1 MIKLFFIYFIS
12 YKVKMEQQICNNYEK
27 PMKKAHL
34 FNDLFFDNLKN

>member
-1 MIKLFFIYFIS
+1 
-12 YKVKMEQQICNNYEK
+12 MEQQICNNYEK